1 MRDERFLIT
10 DECIRLARWL
20 RLMGFDA
27 VTATARPL
35 SELYR
40 LAYNESRVVVTRN
53 GQVKASGLFRV
64 VHLESQ
70 QLEGQLTQLLR
81 DLRLRVDEE
90 KTCSRCDRCNVAVRP
105 IAKTDVQDRVPPY
118 VFQTQQT
125 YTTCPSC
132 TRIYWSAT
140 HRERMKRVFD
150 RVTTKSGSESGS
162 DPYT

>member
-1 MRDERFLIT
+1 MRDDRFLVT

-20 RLMGFDA
+20 RLMGFDT
-27 VTATARPL
+27 VTAAARPL

-40 LAYNESRVVVTRN
+40 RAYNESRVVVTRN
-53 GQVKASGLFRV
+53 AQVKASGLFRV
-64 VHLESQ
+64 VHLDSR

-81 DLRLRVDEE
+81 DLGLRVDEE

-105 IAKTDVQDRVPPY
+105 LAKTEVQDRVPPY

-125 YTTCPSC
+125 FRVCPSC
-132 TRIYWSAT
+132 KRIYWSAT

-150 RVTTKSGSESGS
+150 RISGESGS
-162 DPYT
+162 DP